1 MAVLVTSIE
10 LQNKREGSKAE
21 KGVRNEQRGSLND
34 SQSGWEQEGGSIDL
48 KGVGTKYVE
57 VVG

>member
-1 MAVLVTSIE
+1 M
-10 LQNKREGSKAE
+10 
-21 KGVRNEQRGSLND
+21 ND
-34 SQSGWEQEGGSIDL
+34 SQSGWEQGGGSIDL